1 MCALKMMLHAELLRR
16 LALNLR
22 ASEKAIY
29 ISMGLGET
37 ISVL

>member
-1 MCALKMMLHAELLRR
+1 MYAPKMTLLAELRR
-16 LALNLR
+16 KLASNLKALER
-22 ASEKAIY
+22 AIY